1 MEAEYRTNRS
11 MQRKPHCAP
20 PVVPPDDII
29 FGRSQAMRDLRP
41 VVEQI
46 ARAQVPVLIYGS
58 TGTGKEV
65 IAGFIHR
72 SSPRNHGSQVKICCG
87 AIPTPL
93 IESELFGH
101 EEGAFTG
108 AYCKRRGMVELAHAG
123 SLILDNISDLDLAVQ
138 AKLLQLL
145 QNGTFTRLGGEE
157 EITIDVRAICI
168 TTRNPQDE
176 VADGK
181 LRPDLYHRI
190 NTTSFRVPDLRERAD
205 DIASIADYLIKSFN
219 EMFGTQ
225 AAPLP
230 TQLYR
235 VLRRYHWPG
244 NVRELENVI
253 RRYVVLGKAERIAEE
268 IAQRA
273 LTFPPAQRTGTENL
287 SFKSR
292 TELLVREAEAQV
304 ILRVLHLNNWNR
316 RKTAEMLNI
325 SYRALLYKI
334 RNAGLR
340 DYAAPKGANGGNG
353 AALVDYRTSSEA

>member
-1 MEAEYRTNRS
+1 MEAEYRTNRA

>member
-1 MEAEYRTNRS
+1 MH
-11 MQRKPHCAP
+11 RKPHCAN

-29 FGRSQAMRDLRP
+29 FGRSQVMRELRP
-41 VVEQI
+41 IVEQI

-72 SSPRNHGSQVKICCG
+72 SSPRNNGPHVKISCG

-93 IESELFGH
+93 LESELFGY

-108 AYCKRRGMVELAHAG
+108 AHSKRRGMIELAHAG
-123 SLILDNISDLDLAVQ
+123 SLILDNISDLDVSLQ

-145 QNGTFTRLGGEE
+145 QSGTFMRIGGEE
-157 EITIDVRAICI
+157 ELKVDVRAICI
-168 TTRNPQDE
+168 TAQDPQDE

-181 LRPDLYHRI
+181 LRSDLYHRI
-190 NTTSFRVPDLRERAD
+190 NTTSFRVPDLRDRAD
-205 DIASIADYLIKSFN
+205 DISGIADYLIKSFN

-230 TQLYR
+230 NQLYR

-244 NVRELENVI
+244 NIRELENVI
-253 RRYVVLGKAERIAEE
+253 RRYVVMGKAEPIAEE

-273 LTFPPAQRTGTENL
+273 LTFAPAQRSGNENL
-287 SFKSR
+287 SFRSR
-292 TELLVREAEAQV
+292 TEQLVREAEAQV

-340 DYAAPKGANGGNG
+340 DYAAPKGASG
-353 AALVDYRTSSEA
+353 AAALR

>member
-1 MEAEYRTNRS
+1 MKAEHRTDKE
-11 MQRKPHCAP
+11 MQRKPHCTQ

-72 SSPRNHGSQVKICCG
+72 RSPRNNEPQVKISCG

-93 IESELFGH
+93 LESELFGY

-108 AYCKRRGMVELAHAG
+108 AYCKRRGMVELAHSG
-123 SLILDNISDLDLAVQ
+123 SLILDNISDVDIGVQ

-145 QNGTFTRLGGEE
+145 QNGTFMRLGGEE
-157 EITIDVRAICI
+157 ELSIDVRAICI

-205 DIASIADYLIKSFN
+205 DIGSIADYLIKSFN

-225 AAPLP
+225 TAPLP
-230 TQLYR
+230 AQVYR

-244 NVRELENVI
+244 NIRELENVM
-253 RRYVVLGKAERIAEE
+253 RRYVVQGNAEPIAEE

-273 LTFPPAQRTGTENL
+273 LTFAPAPRTGTENL
-287 SFKSR
+287 SFRSR
-292 TELLVREAEAQV
+292 TEQLVREAEAQV

-340 DYAAPKGANGGNG
+340 DYAAPKGGSG
-353 AALVDYRTSSEA
+353 ATALR